1 LADLEQD
8 PPTWQQWVGQSIR
21 RAGWVPVSFFTI
33 HLVASKGF
41 QAYDHVPW
49 LDIPMHFFGG
59 VAMAFFL
66 AASLD
71 DSAAPTV
78 LGNLNPFGNFLL
90 ALSAVGAITGIWE
103 FAEWSTDSLGWTS
116 AQLGL
121 DDTLLDMFLGMAGGL
136 LYLLFW
142 CQRKRT

>member
-1 LADLEQD
+1 LADLEQAS
-8 PPTWQQWVGQSIR
+8 PTWRQWVGQSIR
-21 RAGWVPVSFFTI
+21 RAGWVPFVFFAI

-41 QAYDHVPW
+41 EAYEHVPW

-59 VAMAFFL
+59 VAMAYFL

-78 LGNLNPFGNFLL
+78 LGELNPFGNFLL

-103 FAEWSTDSLGWTS
+103 FAEWTTDSLGWTS

-142 CQRKRT
+142 CQRKGA